1 MDSVPPIDITNND
14 DIRAKL
20 PELEDLIRRRRR
32 ELDKLDATVDKLAA
46 QAGVKRQRPS
56 GKAGRAK
63 RNGGGERPSG
73 PVRRTSRVQV
83 REIIADIGGPATVA
97 EVTEK
102 TNPPIKQKTA
112 GWALWKEAE
121 EGTIKTIANGVYAP
135 LSYQPE
141 ELVPA
146 SNERGD
152 GP

>member
-1 MDSVPPIDITNND
+1 MDSVPPIDITDND

-20 PELEDLIRRRRR
+20 PELEDVIKRRRR

-46 QAGVKRQRPS
+46 QAGVKRQRPTVKARVRDKPG
-56 GKAGRAK
+56 GK
-63 RNGGGERPSG
+63 RPVG
-73 PVRRTSRVQV
+73 PIRRTSRMQI
-83 REIIADIGGPATVA
+83 REIMEAASGPMTVA

-102 TNPPIKQKTA
+102 TNPPLKQKTA

-121 EGTIKTIANGVYAP
+121 VGNIKTIANGVYAP

-146 SNERGD
+146 GNGKGD
-152 GP
+152 SS

>member
-46 QAGVKRQRPS
+46 QAGVKRQRPTVKARV
-56 GKAGRAK
+56 GKRG
-63 RNGGGERPSG
+63 NSDRPSG
-73 PVRRTSRVQV
+73 PVRRTSRIQI
-83 REIIADIGGPATVA
+83 REIIESIGGPATVA

-102 TNPPIKQKTA
+102 TNPPIKQKTV

-121 EGTIKTIANGVYAP
+121 QGTIRTVSNGVYAP
-135 LSYQPE
+135 LSYQPQ
-141 ELVPA
+141 ELVP
-146 SNERGD
+146 SNEERGD
-152 GP
+152 SP

>member
-1 MDSVPPIDITNND
+1 MDSVPPIDITNNE

-20 PELEDLIRRRRR
+20 PELEDLIKRRRR

-46 QAGVKRQRPS
+46 QAGVKRQRPTV
-56 GKAGRAK
+56 KARVR
-63 RNGGGERPSG
+63 RNGAGGERPAG
-73 PVRRTSRVQV
+73 PIRRTSRIQV
-83 REIIADIGGPATVA
+83 REIIEDIGGPATVA

-102 TNPPIKQKTA
+102 TNPPIKQKTV

-121 EGTIKTIANGVYAP
+121 QGAIRTVANGVYAP

-146 SNERGD
+146 NAERGD

>member
-46 QAGVKRQRPS
+46 QAGVKRQRPTV
-56 GKAGRAK
+56 KARARK
-63 RNGGGERPSG
+63 NGGGERPSG
-73 PVRRTSRVQV
+73 PVRRTSRVQI
-83 REIIADIGGPATVA
+83 REIIEAAGGPMTVT

-102 TNPPIKQKTA
+102 TNPPLKQKTA

-121 EGTIKTIANGVYAP
+121 VGTIKAIANGVYAP

-141 ELVPA
+141 ELVP
-146 SNERGD
+146 SNGEGGD
-152 GP
+152 RP